1 MTKKERIQGII
12 EALDQR
18 YGRGQDATLDHS
30 SPWELLVATM
40 LSAQCTDARVN
51 MVTPDLFR
59 KYPSVNHMA
68 EAVQSELE
76 DTIRS
81 IGFYRAKA
89 KNLIG
94 CAKMI
99 RDRFGGEV
107 PASLEELTS
116 LPGVGRK
123 TANVIRGHIFNDP
136 SIVVDTHVK
145 RISGLLGLTKSD
157 KPEEVEKDLM
167 RCLPRE
173 DWIDWNV
180 WLITLGR
187 EICIARRPRCSECP
201 WRNSVLMRRERK
213 VSGENRRQ

>member
-89 KNLIG
+89 
-94 CAKMI
+94 
-99 RDRFGGEV
+99 
-107 PASLEELTS
+107 
-116 LPGVGRK
+116 
-123 TANVIRGHIFNDP
+123 
-136 SIVVDTHVK
+136 
-145 RISGLLGLTKSD
+145 
-157 KPEEVEKDLM
+157 
-167 RCLPRE
+167 
-173 DWIDWNV
+173 
-180 WLITLGR
+180 
-187 EICIARRPRCSECP
+187 
-201 WRNSVLMRRERK
+201 
-213 VSGENRRQ
+213 

>member
-201 WRNSVLMRRERK
+201 LEEFCPHAARTKSKR
-213 VSGENRRQ
+213 